1 MLSALLVNGVI
12 VKGLDFGLAHA
23 KFCEAFSCLSKYI
36 LFNQRIL
43 KNKKK
48 NRYKWEK
55 RLTVGDVGVGKTLL
69 EDLGEAS
76 LDWLR
81 LA

>member
-1 MLSALLVNGVI
+1 MLSALLVNGVT

-48 NRYKWEK
+48 TDISGK
-55 RLTVGDVGVGKTLL
+55 R
-69 EDLGEAS
+69 DLPWAT
-76 LDWLR
+76 
-81 LA
+81 